1 MRVTVKVIWPPSVAL
16 ALAMLNTGTASSS
29 VMVPVAEPAVALIV
43 APPVAALAAQT
54 TANALQALPRLRG
67 RVG

>member
-43 APPVAALAAQT
+43 AP
-54 TANALQALPRLRG
+54 RWR
-67 RVG
+67 R